1 MKTYTYRFAAI
12 AILLFTCS
20 FLPQYAVAQATQKHV
35 DQKLYNTILHMDSV
49 CFDAYNNHDLET
61 LKKAFSPNLE
71 FYHDL
76 GGLSNYEQNIE
87 AFQRIFV
94 ENKVSGMKREL
105 VKNSL
110 EVYPIKD
117 YGAIE
122 VGVHRFTHME
132 NGKQVVGLMKFLHVW
147 QYKNNEWKI
156 TRIVSYDH

>member
-1 MKTYTYRFAAI
+1 MKTPTYHFLIAA
-12 AILLFTCS
+12 A
-20 FLPQYAVAQATQKHV
+20 FLISSIISAKNVKAQATQKHV
-35 DQKLYNTILHMDSV
+35 DQKLYHTILHMDSV

-61 LKKAFSPNLE
+61 LKKVFSKDLE

-76 GGLSNYEQNIE
+76 GGLSNYEQNIHDFE
-87 AFQRIFV
+87 KIFV

-105 VKNSL
+105 VKGSL

-132 NGKQVVGLMKFLHVW
+132 DGKQVVGLMKFLHVW

>member
-1 MKTYTYRFAAI
+1 MKTPIYHFLI
-12 AILLFTCS
+12 AVA
-20 FLPQYAVAQATQKHV
+20 FLVSCMFSSQNVHAQATQKHV

-49 CFDAYNNHDLET
+49 CFDAYNNRDLET
-61 LKKAFSPNLE
+61 LKKVFSKDLE

-76 GGLSNYEQNIE
+76 GGLTNYEQNIQ
-87 AFQRIFV
+87 AFERTFAQ
-94 ENKVSGMKREL
+94 NKVSGMKREL
-105 VKNSL
+105 VKGSL

-132 NGKQVVGLMKFLHVW
+132 DGKQVVGLMKFLHVW